1 MKSRIISKFDDYV
14 AYGLGDG
21 RYHRI
26 GGPARIWPG
35 GKYGVLEE
43 WYVNGKLHRIDGPAY
58 IGKDG
63 TQEWYIDNKNITK
76 EVEEWLKC
84 NDISYPF
91 DEIALMQF
99 KLRFL

>member
-43 WYVNGKLHRIDGPAY
+43 WYVNGKLHRIDGPAV
-58 IGKDG
+58 IGADG
-63 TQEWYIDNKNITK
+63 SQVWWIIGNEITDEVNKWMKYN
-76 EVEEWLKC
+76 
-84 NDISYPF
+84 NISYPF
-91 DEIALMQF
+91 DENTLMQF
-99 KLRFL
+99 KLIFL